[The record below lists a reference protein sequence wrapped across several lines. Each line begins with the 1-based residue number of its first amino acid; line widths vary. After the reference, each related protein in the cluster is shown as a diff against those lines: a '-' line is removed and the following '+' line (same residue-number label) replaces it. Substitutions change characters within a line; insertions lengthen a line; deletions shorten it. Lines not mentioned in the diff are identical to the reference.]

1 MLPEIERTYR
11 ELLHRLESRQQVFV
25 SEYLIH
31 HNAAKA
37 ARQAGYS
44 THTAR
49 QIGHENLTKPDI
61 AEAIQ
66 AGTAM
71 IIERCEV
78 SAEELT
84 RELAAIALSNVLH
97 FAFDDDGYLGLA
109 EDAPSEAIRA
119 VASVTRKKKVTNH
132 DDGST
137 TTTFESTYKLWDKLT
152 ALTLLGKKL
161 RLFVE
166 RIETESPQ
174 DEAYKLLLKQLREG
188 PPRN

>member
-1 MLPEIERTYR
+1 
-11 ELLHRLESRQQVFV
+11 
-25 SEYLIH
+25 
-31 HNAAKA
+31 
-37 ARQAGYS
+37 
-44 THTAR
+44 
-49 QIGHENLTKPDI
+49 
-61 AEAIQ
+61 
-66 AGTAM
+66 
-71 IIERCEV
+71 
-78 SAEELT
+78 
-84 RELAAIALSNVLH
+84 
-97 FAFDDDGYLGLA
+97 LA

-119 VASVTRKKKVTNH
+119 VASVTRKKKVTTH

-174 DEAYKLLLKQLREG
+174 DAAYRELLKQLREG